1 MKKKNVI
8 FVICFCCIII
18 LFVISIY
25 RMGYISL
32 TYKSFYKIFSTNL
45 NEVTIITILD
55 GNTGEIHEIS
65 KKENIGKIINLF
77 ERYEY
82 KKEKSKDIP
91 LGYKYLLRFLNDEN
105 DEIFHFT
112 ISDGAITY
120 NSSRYVSRSKMI
132 ELMDYIK
139 EIIN

>member
-18 LFVISIY
+18 LLVISIY
-25 RMGYISL
+25 RMGNITL

-45 NEVTIITILD
+45 NEVTKITILD
-55 GNTGEIHEIS
+55 GNTGEIHKIS
-65 KKENIGKIINLF
+65 KKENIEKIINLF

-91 LGYKYLLRFLNDEN
+91 LGYKYLLRFLNKEN

-112 ISDGAITY
+112 ISDGTITY